1 MTTSIQKTST
11 ISYYRDHTLPAGLN
25 AVQVGILFDKP
36 SDDLY
41 ALT

>member
-1 MTTSIQKTST
+1 MLQGP
-11 ISYYRDHTLPAGLN
+11 YRPGSLDV
-25 AVQVGILFDKP
+25 VQVGILFDKP